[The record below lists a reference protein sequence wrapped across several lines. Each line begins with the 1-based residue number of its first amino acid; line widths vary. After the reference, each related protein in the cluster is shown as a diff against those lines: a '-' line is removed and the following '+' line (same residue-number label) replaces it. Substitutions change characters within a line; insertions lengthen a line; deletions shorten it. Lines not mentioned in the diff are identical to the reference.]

1 MAVMQ
6 YETYLIVNATQRL
19 LNISLG
25 NDFLYKSDAYR
36 RCGKG
41 LTEAQFD
48 RVVQG
53 LVDEGWLNTSES
65 EKGATVLHYNYDQHK
80 LLP

>member
-1 MAVMQ
+1 MAVFS
-6 YETYLIVNATQRL
+6 YETYLKVNATQRL

-25 NDFLYKSDAYR
+25 NDFLYKSEAYR

-48 RVVQG
+48 EVVRG
-53 LVDEGWLNTSES
+53 LVDEGWLTTSEGTLGS
-65 EKGATVLHYNYDQHK
+65 VVLHYRY
-80 LLP
+80 P

>member
-1 MAVMQ
+1 MAVFA
-6 YETYLIVNATQRL
+6 YETYLKVNATQRL

-25 NDFLYKSDAYR
+25 NDFLYKSEAYR

-48 RVVQG
+48 EVVKG
-53 LVDEGWLNTSES
+53 LVDEGWLTTSES
-65 EKGATVLHYNYDQHK
+65 TLGAVVLHYRY
-80 LLP
+80 P